1 MSTRKSTQKKTATT
15 QRSAK
20 PATTSAPAAGKN
32 ETAVVKMPVQNK
44 VSADVQQKQ
53 PLMKKREL
61 VDRVVE
67 RTGVKKG
74 VTRQVVEAFLAEFGD
89 ALASGREL
97 SVPPLGRIMINREKE
112 IPDGRVFVV
121 KIRQKDISVSGPG
134 AAGKKE
140 DETSEE

>member
-1 MSTRKSTQKKTATT
+1 
-15 QRSAK
+15 
-20 PATTSAPAAGKN
+20 
-32 ETAVVKMPVQNK
+32 MPVQNK